1 MSYQVYR
8 QSKLGDC
15 LVEALDELIT
25 NEKITPAL
33 AMKILAEVP
42 NCRECRSIRHAH
54 GMHVCYS
61 RELSQSHV
69 HDRMN
74 ASRAGLASAVRP
86 GELMVAC
93 ACQVQLLLHVHPQ
106 HGLSN
111 SCSL

>member
-42 NCRECRSIRHAH
+42 SCHDCRSIRHAH
-54 GMHVCYS
+54 GVHVCYCC
-61 RELSQSHV
+61 ELPQSHV
-69 HDRMN
+69 HDRLN
-74 ASRAGLASAVRP
+74 ASRAGWASAVRP
-86 GELMVAC
+86 GELMVAR
-93 ACQVQLLLHVHPQ
+93 ACPVRVLLHATVGMARH
-106 HGLSN
+106 
-111 SCSL
+111 SC